1 MKMKIKQF
9 AIKCAEATAMPA
21 AGIGS
26 AFASTA
32 GGGNMPWD
40 GPLNTLYSDTHGP
53 LASTLIGLA
62 TVVAGGIWIK
72 GEHGKAMHTI
82 LGVVAGAGVMVEG
95 NVFVQDLGIS
105 GATIGGHFSLLT
117 VALQATQVLHAVG
130 L

>member
-1 MKMKIKQF
+1 MKKFIQRFAGIVAKI
-9 AIKCAEATAMPA
+9 AAVTT

-32 GGGNMPWD
+32 GGGSMPWD
-40 GPLNTLYSDTHGP
+40 GPLNKIYADTHGP

-95 NVFVQDLGIS
+95 NNFVTDLGIA
-105 GATIGGHFSLLT
+105 GATIGGHLPLLSIA
-117 VALQATQVLHAVG
+117 VHAVG